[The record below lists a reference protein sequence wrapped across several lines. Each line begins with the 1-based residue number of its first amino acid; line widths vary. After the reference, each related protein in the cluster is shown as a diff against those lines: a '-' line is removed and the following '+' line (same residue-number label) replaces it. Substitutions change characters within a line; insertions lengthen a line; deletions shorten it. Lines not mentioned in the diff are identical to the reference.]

1 MAGDGIKTHR
11 VMRENSM
18 RLLRGQGGEEKQ
30 SSFAFVLAR
39 GFVTAT
45 TRDAMHRSSGI
56 IDIAVADQVGG
67 GAGGMRPV

>member
-11 VMRENSM
+11 VMRENGM
-18 RLLRGQGGEEKQ
+18 RLLRGRGGEEKQ

-45 TRDAMHRSSGI
+45 TRDAMHRS
-56 IDIAVADQVGG
+56 AVSSMSLSPIRLKAAPEG
-67 GAGGMRPV
+67 